1 MQILGN
7 QPRAAFPSAE
17 PKALQ
22 SRNETA
28 GARPRKVTRSAV
40 QASLG
45 AGAPSHLH
53 RHFAGMGY
61 GFAGR
66 GKAPSPATAARRR
79 SLEGKRVRPL
89 PIGRLRRPRARCRAR
104 ENIGRG
110 FSSPPSDAAWSCDRA
125 AGLRPYKPP
134 LGYPNQKAV
143 MTDGLD
149 KSSEL
154 IENYKS
160 TH

>member
-7 QPRAAFPSAE
+7 EPRAAFLSAE
-17 PKALQ
+17 PKALR

-66 GKAPSPATAARRR
+66 GKAPSPATATRRR
-79 SLEGKRVRPL
+79 SKEGERVRPL
-89 PIGRLRRPRARCRAR
+89 PLGRLPATSRPLSRPRKYRKGLFIA
-104 ENIGRG
+104 
-110 FSSPPSDAAWSCDRA
+110 PSDAAWSCDRA

-134 LGYPNQKAV
+134 FRLS
-143 MTDGLD
+143 
-149 KSSEL
+149 KS
-154 IENYKS
+154 KS
-160 TH
+160 RHNRRLR

>member
-7 QPRAAFPSAE
+7 EPRAAFPSAE

-28 GARPRKVTRSAV
+28 GARPRKVTRSSLR
-40 QASLG
+40 ASLG

-79 SLEGKRVRPL
+79 SLEGKRAYPL

-104 ENIGRG
+104 V
-110 FSSPPSDAAWSCDRA
+110 FSRKGSSFPVSPMVNTKTRHRPPAPQTAFWLSKLKSRHDRR
-125 AGLRPYKPP
+125 LR
-134 LGYPNQKAV
+134 
-143 MTDGLD
+143 
-149 KSSEL
+149 
-154 IENYKS
+154 
-160 TH
+160 